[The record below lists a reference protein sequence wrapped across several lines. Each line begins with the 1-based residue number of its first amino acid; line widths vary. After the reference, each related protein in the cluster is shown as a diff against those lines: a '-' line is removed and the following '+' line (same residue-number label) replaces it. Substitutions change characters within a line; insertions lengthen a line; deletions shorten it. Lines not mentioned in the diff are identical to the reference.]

1 MARENYDNDKNGF
14 IEIIIIGEGEGTEG
28 IYQMIYK

>member
-14 IEIIIIGEGEGTEG
+14 IEIIIIGEGTEG
-28 IYQMIYK
+28 IYHMI